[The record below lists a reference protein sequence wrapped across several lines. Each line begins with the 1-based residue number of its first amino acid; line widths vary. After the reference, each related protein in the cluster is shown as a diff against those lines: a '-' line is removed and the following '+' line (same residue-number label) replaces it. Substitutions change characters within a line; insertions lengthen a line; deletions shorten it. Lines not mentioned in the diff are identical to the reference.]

1 MKHQEY
7 DAEIC
12 VLRRFVPIFD
22 LFRETSILNSERE
35 IRAEKWQ
42 IWLFSSNRPRFLSE
56 KHLIFLLA
64 SEIFVILHRKLD
76 FK

>member
-1 MKHQEY
+1 MKHQEQ

-42 IWLFSSNRPRFLSE
+42 IWLFSSNGPRFLSE

-64 SEIFVILHRKLD
+64 SEIFVILHRK
-76 FK
+76 FVF